1 MTTKVEKSITVDVP
15 VSTAYNQWTQFEE
28 FPQFMGGVLEVKQLD
43 DEQLRW
49 VAEIG
54 GVRREW
60 FAAILEQRP
69 DEKVAWA
76 AVAGATN
83 AGAVY
88 FRPLGP
94 TQTEVRLE
102 LEYEPEGVVEKVGD
116 AMNIVGR
123 QATSDL
129 ERFKSFIEAKGVE
142 SGGWRGEVEGGAV
155 GTPGVEDTTSQ
166 GDAGKAGVSGKVA
179 AAGVA
184 AAAAG
189 VVAAAAAARSGSDS
203 GTDSGTETTPVEPVE
218 VVPAPEVTVVETT
231 HTDVPV
237 DDLTGVEPRPLD
249 PDPVRDPVQD
259 DVDRGPASEIR

>member
-1 MTTKVEKSITVDVP
+1 MHGGTDRDDSGRRTWGPGPHRVRTTYVLSTGFGTRLVSSVRAAGRGRDHPQPIREVSSMTTKVEKSITVDVP

-28 FPQFMGGVLEVKQLD
+28 FPQFMGGVKEVKQLD

-94 TQTEVRLE
+94 AQTEVRLE
-102 LEYEPEGVVEKVGD
+102 LEYEPEGLVEKVGD
-116 AMNIVGR
+116 AIHVVGR

-129 ERFKSFIEAKGVE
+129 ERFKTFIEAKGVE
-142 SGGWRGEVEGGAV
+142 SGGWRGEVEGGAL
-155 GTPGVEDTTSQ
+155 GTPGVEEATSQ
-166 GDAGKAGVSGKVA
+166 GDS
-179 AAGVA
+179 
-184 AAAAG
+184 
-189 VVAAAAAARSGSDS
+189 
-203 GTDSGTETTPVEPVE
+203 
-218 VVPAPEVTVVETT
+218 
-231 HTDVPV
+231 
-237 DDLTGVEPRPLD
+237 
-249 PDPVRDPVQD
+249 
-259 DVDRGPASEIR
+259 